1 MSRIDEL
8 IAQYCPDGV
17 EYKSLGELG
26 GFTRG
31 GGPQKKHLTNSGK
44 PCIHYG
50 QIYTHYGLYTGETL
64 SFVSSEVFLSS
75 RKASPG
81 DVIIADTSENDED
94 LAKCVAWIGDED
106 VAVSNH
112 TLIYNS
118 PLNPKYVSYF
128 LSSNLFQ
135 QQKRRYIT
143 GVKVRSIS
151 ERGMSKAQIPVPPLE
166 IQEEIVRILDKF
178 TQLEAEL
185 EARRQQYEYYRDSL
199 LCLENLIDSCG
210 LSTGD
215 LLPLSE
221 LTIKPDRLNWADRAS
236 QNAKYIDLSSV
247 DRSTGKIGALTE
259 ITESDS
265 PSRAQQIVKNNDVL
279 FGTTRPLLRRVAYIP
294 LQLNGEICST
304 GFCVLRCK
312 NERLNPR
319 FLYHYI
325 QCNEFYKYVE
335 SFQSG
340 ASYPS
345 ISDKKVKDFK
355 IPVPPLEEQERI
367 VAILDKFDA
376 LVNDLSTG
384 LPAEIEA
391 RRKQYEHYRDRL
403 LSFQELS

>member
-17 EYKSLGELG
+17 EHKSLGELG

-31 GGPQKKHLTNSGK
+31 GGPQKKHLSNSGK

-50 QIYTHYGLYTGETL
+50 QIYTHYGLYAGETL

-112 TLIYNS
+112 TLIYSS

-143 GVKVRSIS
+143 GVKVRTIS
-151 ERGMSKAQIPVPPLE
+151 EQGMSKVQIPVPPLQ

-185 EARRQQYEYYRDSL
+185 EAELEARRQQYEYYRSFL
-199 LCLENLIDSCG
+199 LENVCNAEETSIANLIIDVKSGKSKKSDWADDG
-210 LSTGD
+210 LYPLFGSTGQIANTNQFLYSGSAILIARVGAYAGRVYVVDGDYGVSDNALIMHPNSSWNLRFAFHQLTAINLRNIAKGGGQPLITGSD
-215 LLPLSE
+215 LKKIIIKLPPLS
-221 LTIKPDRLNWADRAS
+221 
-236 QNAKYIDLSSV
+236 
-247 DRSTGKIGALTE
+247 
-259 ITESDS
+259 
-265 PSRAQQIVKNNDVL
+265 
-279 FGTTRPLLRRVAYIP
+279 
-294 LQLNGEICST
+294 
-304 GFCVLRCK
+304 
-312 NERLNPR
+312 
-319 FLYHYI
+319 
-325 QCNEFYKYVE
+325 
-335 SFQSG
+335 
-340 ASYPS
+340 
-345 ISDKKVKDFK
+345 
-355 IPVPPLEEQERI
+355 EQERI
-367 VAILDKFDA
+367 VSILDKFDA
-376 LVNDLSTG
+376 LVNDLSSG
-384 LPAEIEA
+384 LPAEIAA

-403 LSFQELS
+403 LSFKELS